1 MATAVEHGSEPR
13 TPATPVS
20 LPISSLIGAI
30 YVAAMIAVVL
40 YLIPMMWTQVF
51 GGQVVGNSLID
62 WSLRQTLRVAAAIVL
77 LLVGRSFLGAAPRKG
92 IRGGIFLILAI
103 AAIDFFIWRA
113 IALNVNG
120 TTGMAL
126 SIAFGA
132 ILLFFTIRFL
142 IGRHGEAWMVA
153 LEEQGWFHA
162 AAYKRIL
169 GQRVRR
175 LTMLGILLLGG
186 TGVYSLYV
194 QGVLPDDW
202 VLSMPYDL
210 NSFVLLPD
218 ARLMIPLLLMILT
231 LWVAYRAVNVPSFAE
246 FLIATEAEMNKV
258 SWTPRRRL
266 GQDTIVVL
274 ATTLLM
280 ALFLLV
286 VDIFW
291 GWLLSSK
298 LIGVLPVK
306 STDANKGQQVQQA
319 RW

>member
-13 TPATPVS
+13 TPPTPVS
-20 LPISSLIGAI
+20 LPISGLVGAI
-30 YVAAMIAVVL
+30 YVAGMVAVVL
-40 YLIPMMWTQVF
+40 YLIPIMWAQLF
-51 GGQVVGNSLID
+51 HEPVGNALID
-62 WSLRQTLRVAAAIVL
+62 WSLRQTLRVVAAAVL
-77 LLVGRSFLGAAPRKG
+77 LLAGRTALGATPRKG
-92 IRGGIFLILAI
+92 IRGGIFLFLAV
-103 AAIDFFIWRA
+103 ATIDFFIWRE
-113 IALNVNG
+113 ISLNVNG

-126 SIAFGA
+126 SVAFGA
-132 ILLFFTIRFL
+132 LLLFFTFRFL
-142 IGRHGEAWMVA
+142 VGRNGEAWMIA

-194 QGVLPDDW
+194 QGILPEDW
-202 VLSMPYDL
+202 KLSMPYDIG
-210 NSFVLLPD
+210 SFTLLPD
-218 ARLMIPLLLMILT
+218 ARLMIPFFLMLLT

-274 ATTLLM
+274 TTTLLM

-291 GWLLSSK
+291 SWLLSNS
-298 LIGVLPVK
+298 LIGVLPAK
-306 STDANKGQQVQQA
+306 STEPSKSGQGQQA